1 MKRLF
6 PLLLVL
12 PLLAGCRQGNQ
23 PTRQQLVQIDS
34 LLNKELADSA
44 WREVQRVD
52 TAAMTDEERAY
63 YQLLRVQ
70 AMWKAYVP
78 VASDSLLDFSLAFYK
93 ANGPRDLLAR
103 TYYYKGA
110 VQSEKGKTRE
120 AVENLKQAELLA
132 ADVGDLLL
140 RSKICN
146 RLEDINF
153 TAGDYPTA
161 LRYAKEAVAC
171 CEGLNNPKLLV
182 EDYEVLAVAYHHVGK
197 TDSALYYFEQCIP
210 LIASVS
216 KDEQAHVL
224 ANLGVYYKNLGSVQ
238 KAEELLRRSLDIE
251 PHGFAYRSLAGL
263 YADRGDM
270 KQAEEMYV
278 KALEVA
284 RRSDT
289 RISTLQAFR
298 ELKMQQ
304 GDYRRANDL
313 ANEIAQLKDSVDQKR
328 REDNVERQQQLFDE
342 RVEHEQ
348 LESGRRTAW
357 LWSGG
362 LLAVLAVG
370 AVLAYQR
377 KRHSENRLQALQR
390 QMAENAQAIE
400 KVKEEAARTQQLM
413 DSMASD
419 NRKSRGQLQYANERL
434 TQLEQAQEDTL
445 ERMKKNYVQQ
455 LSHGCVLFEQ
465 FMAGGNT
472 KNWYKRD
479 YQDFETYYCMRD
491 IPFSVVLQ
499 DGYSQLSPQQR
510 FTLIM
515 SHLGKSDEEIR
526 TIMGMSE
533 GAWRTMLSRMKKMT
547 NTDGDF

>member
-1 MKRLF
+1 M
-6 PLLLVL
+6 LLL
-12 PLLAGCRQGNQ
+12 LLMGCGRGDQVAW
-23 PTRQQLVQIDS
+23 QQLVQIDS

-52 TAAMTDEERAY
+52 TTAMTDEVRAY
-63 YQLLRVQ
+63 YRLLRVQ

-78 VASDSLLDFSLAFYK
+78 EVSDSLLDFSLAFYK
-93 ANGPRDLLAR
+93 AHGPSDLLAR
-103 TYYYKGA
+103 TYYYMGA
-110 VQSEKGKTRE
+110 VQSEQGKTGE

-132 ADVGDLLL
+132 ADVGDQLL

-216 KDEQAHVL
+216 REEQAHVL

-328 REDNVERQQQLFDE
+328 REDNVERQQQLFDK

-348 LESGRRTAW
+348 LETGRRTAW
-357 LWSGG
+357 LWSGV

-370 AVLAYQR
+370 AGLSYQR
-377 KRHSENRLQALQR
+377 KRHSESKLQALQR
-390 QMAENAQAIE
+390 QMA
-400 KVKEEAARTQQLM
+400 QQLM

-455 LSHGCVLFEQ
+455 LSHGCVLYEQ

-479 YQDFETYYCMRD
+479 YQDFETYYCIRD

-499 DGYSQLSPQQR
+499 EGYSLLTPQQR

-515 SHLGKSDEEIR
+515 SHLGKSDEEISEM
-526 TIMGMSE
+526 MGLTDA
-533 GAWRTMLSRMKKMT
+533 AWRTMQSRMKKKI
-547 NTDGDF
+547 NTDG

>member
-1 MKRLF
+1 MQK
-6 PLLLVL
+6 
-12 PLLAGCRQGNQ
+12 LA
-23 PTRQQLVQIDS
+23 QIDS
-34 LLNKELADSA
+34 LLNREQVDSA
-44 WREVQRVD
+44 WHEVQRYD
-52 TAAMTDEERAY
+52 TTAMTDEVRAY
-63 YQLLRVQ
+63 YQLLRLQ

-78 VASDSLLDFSLAFYK
+78 VASDSLLDFSLAYYK

-110 VQSEKGKTRE
+110 VQSEQGNTHE
-120 AVENLKQAELLA
+120 AVENLKLAELLA
-132 ADVGDLLL
+132 AEVGDQLL

-216 KDEQAHVL
+216 KEEQAHVL
-224 ANLGVYYKNLGSVQ
+224 ANLGVYYKSLGSVQ
-238 KAEELLRRSLDIE
+238 KAEELLQRSLDIE

-263 YADRGDM
+263 YAGRGDM

-289 RISTLQAFR
+289 RISTLQAYR
-298 ELKMQQ
+298 ELKIQQ

-313 ANEIAQLKDSVDQKR
+313 ANKIAQLKDSVDQQR

-348 LESGRRTAW
+348 LKSSRRTAW

-370 AVLAYQR
+370 AGLTYQR
-377 KRHSENRLQALQR
+377 KRHSESRLQALQR

-413 DSMASD
+413 TSMATD
-419 NRKSRGQLQYANERL
+419 NRKSRGQLQYANDRL

-455 LSHGCVLFEQ
+455 LSHGCVLYEQ

-479 YQDFETYYCMRD
+479 YQDFEIYYCIRD

-499 DGYSQLSPQQR
+499 EGYSQLSPQQR

-526 TIMGMSE
+526 DMMGLTES
-533 GAWRTMLSRMKKMT
+533 AWRTMRSRMKKKV
-547 NTDGDF
+547 NTDGDV

>member
-1 MKRLF
+1 M
-6 PLLLVL
+6 LLL
-12 PLLAGCRQGNQ
+12 LLMGCGRGDQVAW
-23 PTRQQLVQIDS
+23 QQLAQIDS

-52 TAAMTDEERAY
+52 TTAMTDEVRAY
-63 YQLLRVQ
+63 YRLLRVQ

-78 VASDSLLDFSLAFYK
+78 EVSDSLLDFSLAFYK
-93 ANGPRDLLAR
+93 AHGPSDLLAR
-103 TYYYKGA
+103 TYYYMGA
-110 VQSEKGKTRE
+110 VQSEQGKTGE

-132 ADVGDLLL
+132 ADVGDQLL

-171 CEGLNNPKLLV
+171 CRGLNNPKLLV

-216 KDEQAHVL
+216 KEEQAHVL

-238 KAEELLRRSLDIE
+238 KAEELLRRSLGIE

-263 YADRGDM
+263 YAERGDT
-270 KQAEEMYV
+270 KQAEQMYV

-289 RISTLQAFR
+289 RISTLQSYR

-313 ANEIAQLKDSVDQKR
+313 ASEIAQLKDSVDRQR
-328 REDNVERQQQLFDE
+328 REDNVERQQQQFDK

-348 LESGRRTAW
+348 LETGTAW
-357 LWSGG
+357 LWSGV

-370 AVLAYQR
+370 AGLSYQR
-377 KRHSENRLQALQR
+377 KRHSESKLQALQR

-419 NRKSRGQLQYANERL
+419 NRRSRGQLQYANERL

-455 LSHGCVLFEQ
+455 LSHGCVLYEQ

-479 YQDFETYYCMRD
+479 YQDFETYYCIRD

-499 DGYSQLSPQQR
+499 EGYSLLSPQQR

-526 TIMGMSE
+526 EMMGLTDA
-533 GAWRTMLSRMKKMT
+533 AWRTMQSRMKKKI

>member
-1 MKRLF
+1 M
-6 PLLLVL
+6 LLL
-12 PLLAGCRQGNQ
+12 LLMGCGRGDQVAW
-23 PTRQQLVQIDS
+23 QQLAQIDS
-34 LLNKELADSA
+34 LLNKELSDSA

-93 ANGPRDLLAR
+93 AHGPSNLLAR
-103 TYYYKGA
+103 TYYYMGA
-110 VQSEKGKTRE
+110 VQSEQGKTGE

-132 ADVGDLLL
+132 ADVGDQLL

-161 LRYAKEAVAC
+161 LRYAKEAVDC
-171 CEGLNNPKLLV
+171 CRGLNNPKQLV

-216 KDEQAHVL
+216 KEEQAHVL

-238 KAEELLRRSLDIE
+238 KAEELLRRSLGIE
-251 PHGFAYRSLAGL
+251 PHGFAYRSLASL
-263 YADRGDM
+263 YAERGDT
-270 KQAEEMYV
+270 KQAEQMYV

-313 ANEIAQLKDSVDQKR
+313 ASEIAQLKDSVDLQR
-328 REDNVERQQQLFDE
+328 RENNVERQQQQFDK

-348 LESGRRTAW
+348 LETGRRTAW
-357 LWSGG
+357 L
-362 LLAVLAVG
+362 
-370 AVLAYQR
+370 
-377 KRHSENRLQALQR
+377 
-390 QMAENAQAIE
+390 
-400 KVKEEAARTQQLM
+400 
-413 DSMASD
+413 
-419 NRKSRGQLQYANERL
+419 
-434 TQLEQAQEDTL
+434 
-445 ERMKKNYVQQ
+445 
-455 LSHGCVLFEQ
+455 
-465 FMAGGNT
+465 
-472 KNWYKRD
+472 
-479 YQDFETYYCMRD
+479 
-491 IPFSVVLQ
+491 
-499 DGYSQLSPQQR
+499 
-510 FTLIM
+510 
-515 SHLGKSDEEIR
+515 
-526 TIMGMSE
+526 
-533 GAWRTMLSRMKKMT
+533 
-547 NTDGDF
+547 

>member
-1 MKRLF
+1 M
-6 PLLLVL
+6 LLL
-12 PLLAGCRQGNQ
+12 LLMGCGRGDQVVW
-23 PTRQQLVQIDS
+23 QQLAQIDS

-52 TAAMTDEERAY
+52 TAAMTDEVRAY
-63 YQLLRVQ
+63 YRLLRVQ

-78 VASDSLLDFSLAFYK
+78 EVSDSLLDFSLAFYK
-93 ANGPRDLLAR
+93 AHGPSNLLAR
-103 TYYYKGA
+103 TYYYMGA
-110 VQSEKGKTRE
+110 VQSEQGKTGE

-132 ADVGDLLL
+132 ADVGDQLL

-153 TAGDYPTA
+153 TAGGYPTA
-161 LRYAKEAVAC
+161 LRYAKEAVEC
-171 CEGLNNPKLLV
+171 CRGLNNPKLLV

-216 KDEQAHVL
+216 KEEQAHVL

-238 KAEELLRRSLDIE
+238 KAEELLRRSLGIE
-251 PHGFAYRSLAGL
+251 PHGFAYRSLASL
-263 YADRGDM
+263 YAERGEM

-304 GDYRRANDL
+304 GDYHRANDL

-455 LSHGCVLFEQ
+455 LSHGCVLYEQ

-479 YQDFETYYCMRD
+479 YQDFETYYCIRD

-499 DGYSQLSPQQR
+499 EGYSLLTPQQR

-547 NTDGDF
+547 NNDG